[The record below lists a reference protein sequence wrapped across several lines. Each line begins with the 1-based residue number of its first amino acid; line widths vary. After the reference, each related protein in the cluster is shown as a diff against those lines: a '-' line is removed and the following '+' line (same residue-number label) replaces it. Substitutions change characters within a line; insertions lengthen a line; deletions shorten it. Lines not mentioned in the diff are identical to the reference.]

1 MKDTIY
7 ISFLFRPTLLV
18 FFVLIGISGAARADT
33 WQPVTS
39 PEQLQQIMSDT
50 RMSATLKEG
59 ITATGQYNADG
70 TGTVSAWGETFQ
82 RRWHINADN
91 TLCIDYGKRQ
101 DCLKVEQHTTRD
113 GLYRATNLAT
123 GASQEFSVQRQ
134 GEPLVLTSP
143 AARQGSAAAPSADE
157 LAKSL
162 ANPNTPLATL
172 NFKLQYRTFDGD
184 LPGAS
189 DESGTSLLFQPAF
202 PFPLDNGDTVFF
214 RPAFPIQF
222 DQSIFEGEAGFDSV
236 SGLGDIAFDLA
247 YGRTNK
253 ETGLVWA
260 AGMIASLPTATED
273 ELGFDRWTA
282 GPELLVAKL
291 SANAVLG
298 ALTTY
303 QTDFAGSG
311 DLDVST
317 FTVNAIAIFL
327 PGGGWNVGT
336 VPIMTYDE
344 ENSQWTVPVN
354 LQVGKT
360 VILGGRPWK
369 FGVEVNYYVE
379 QADAFGPE
387 WMVGFNFGPVV
398 DNIFAGWF

>member
-1 MKDTIY
+1 MPFT
-7 ISFLFRPTLLV
+7 LRPRLALLLILATL
-18 FFVLIGISGAARADT
+18 SGAVYPDT

-39 PEQLQQIMSDT
+39 PEQLQQIMSGT
-50 RMSATLKEG
+50 RMSATLKKG
-59 ITATGQYNADG
+59 VTATAKYNADG
-70 TGTVSAWGETFQ
+70 TGSVNAWGDTFQ
-82 RRWHINADN
+82 RRWFINESN
-91 TLCIDYGKRQ
+91 QLCIDYGNRQ
-101 DCLKVEQHTTRD
+101 NCLKMERDTTRE
-113 GLYRATNLAT
+113 GIYRATNLAT
-123 GASQEFSVQRQ
+123 GEIQEFSVQRE
-134 GEPLVLTSP
+134 GEPLVLTTL
-143 AARQGSAAAPSADE
+143 AARQGGAAAPSADE
-157 LAKSL
+157 VAKSL

-184 LPGAS
+184 LPGAG
-189 DESGTSLLFQPAF
+189 DESGTSMLFQPSF
-202 PFPLDNGDTVFF
+202 PFPLDNGDMVFF

-222 DQSIFEGEAGFDSV
+222 DQPVFEGPDEGFDSV
-236 SGLGDIAFDLA
+236 NGLGDIAFDLA

-253 ETGLVWA
+253 ETGVVWA
-260 AGMIASLPTATED
+260 AGMIASMPTATED

-282 GPELLVAKL
+282 GPELFLGKL
-291 SANAVLG
+291 SAKSVFG

-327 PGGGWNVGT
+327 PGGGWNVGS
-336 VPIMTYDE
+336 VPIMVYDE
-344 ENSQWTVPVN
+344 ENSQWTVPLN

-379 QADAFGPE
+379 QADAFGPD
-387 WMVGFNFGPVV
+387 WMIGFNFGPVV
-398 DNIFAGWF
+398 ENIFAGWF